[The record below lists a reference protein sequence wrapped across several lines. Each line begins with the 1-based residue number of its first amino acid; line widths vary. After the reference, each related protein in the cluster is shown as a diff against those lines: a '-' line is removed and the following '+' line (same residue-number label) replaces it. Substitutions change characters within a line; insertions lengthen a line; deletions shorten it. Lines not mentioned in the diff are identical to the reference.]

1 MWSILVCWIAL
12 WSRRSSSHRIE
23 YRDTWWYTMTYGV
36 TQWALGVLPPRRLVG
51 VDVIFTIRSS
61 SPWTNGDVVE
71 NLGTTCLVETCLQ
84 LSYQ

>member
-1 MWSILVCWIAL
+1 
-12 WSRRSSSHRIE
+12 
-23 YRDTWWYTMTYGV
+23 MTYGV